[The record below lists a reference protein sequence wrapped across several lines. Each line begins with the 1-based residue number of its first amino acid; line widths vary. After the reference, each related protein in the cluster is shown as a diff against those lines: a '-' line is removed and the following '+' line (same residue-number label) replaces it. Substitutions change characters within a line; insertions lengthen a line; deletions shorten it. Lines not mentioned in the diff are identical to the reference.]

1 MNSGH
6 GRTDV
11 RDASYDGLKVVVVDY
26 GSGNLRSVA
35 RALEKAGV
43 SPVISEDPK
52 QLITA
57 DAVVLPGVG
66 AGDSAMKALNRR
78 GLTPALQEFIVTG
91 LPFLGVCLGLHLL
104 MERTEEGDVACL
116 GIVKGQVRRL
126 PPGLKVPHM
135 GWNLVET
142 SGEHPVL
149 KDVPRSGYFYFV
161 HSYYVEPT
169 EENPVLGVTE
179 YGLPFCSVL
188 AVDNV
193 IATQFHPEKSGPLG
207 LKLYANFVRQAAREG
222 K

>member
-1 MNSGH
+1 MNSEGSL
-6 GRTDV
+6 
-11 RDASYDGLKVVVVDY
+11 DAESNGLKVVVVDY

-43 SPVISEDPK
+43 SPVISGDPGE
-52 QLITA
+52 LATA

-78 GLTPALQEFIVTG
+78 GLTPALQESIAAG

-116 GIVKGQVRRL
+116 GIVAGQVRRL
-126 PPGLKVPHM
+126 PPDMKVPHM

-142 SGEHPVL
+142 SGEHPVFRGM
-149 KDVPRSGYFYFV
+149 PRSGYFYFV
-161 HSYYVEPT
+161 HSYYVEPR
-169 EENPVLGVTE
+169 EQQSVLGITE

-207 LKLYANFVRQAAREG
+207 LKLYANFVRQAAKGGE
-222 K
+222 